1 MNHKSI
7 AGWNLALASLIAIS
21 AIFFDSIRVFA
32 LIVFVSALGIYIYHA
47 FIKKDNLPINRKR
60 AYTTLLITLIICMA
74 LVAITYFI
82 VPLNAFLIIS
92 GVILSLGGIIC
103 LLLLTKDRFNK
114 NKLLRFF

>member
-1 MNHKSI
+1 
-7 AGWNLALASLIAIS
+7 
-21 AIFFDSIRVFA
+21 
-32 LIVFVSALGIYIYHA
+32 
-47 FIKKDNLPINRKR
+47 
-60 AYTTLLITLIICMA
+60 MA

-114 NKLLRFF
+114 NKL